1 MSTSVTATYTDV
13 FDEILTLDLS
23 KCVITVCLASVVK
36 DEVPRFARLQI
47 TDELAIV
54 FRDTIKNLIELY
66 KQDDCRQLCLF
77 PEYNEDSLP
86 ADYHIQRLDLSKY
99 QTILEQLGP
108 LKALTSID
116 SYDANDRFISAL
128 RFYVIAVQPLSE
140 EPIYFFRTYTHK
152 KLLNRSLI
160 YAIFQHDWY
169 DLVTDAVLVFD
180 SKVDCLCRG
189 DAMFIFDK
197 KGFQNIFCFFDE
209 VRQIAKGALESI
221 KVCIPIK
228 NFDEFTNDCGRH
240 IWKQR
245 MLKNIASKS
254 YLSKITID
262 HIKKVI
268 DHNKLPVQIVNE
280 DGKEKLVYDP
290 KNKWVIL
297 NLLDDNYLWSM
308 LTEIKYEVTGKQE
321 LS

>member
-1 MSTSVTATYTDV
+1 MSTSVTATYTDI

-23 KCVITVCLASVVK
+23 KCDITVCLASVVK
-36 DEVPRFARLQI
+36 DEVPRFARLKI
-47 TDELAIV
+47 TDELVLV
-54 FRDTIKNLIELY
+54 FRDTIKNLVEFY
-66 KQDDCRQLCLF
+66 KQDDCRQLSLF
-77 PEYNEDSLP
+77 PEYNEDSFP

-99 QTILEQLGP
+99 QTILEQLSP
-108 LKALTSID
+108 LKALTNID
-116 SYDANDRFISAL
+116 SYDANDRFISDL
-128 RFYVIAVQPLSE
+128 RFYVIVVQPLSE

-160 YAIFQHDWY
+160 YAIFRHDLY

-189 DAMFIFDK
+189 DTMFIFDK
-197 KGFQNIFCFFDE
+197 KSFQNIFYFFDE
-209 VRQIAKGALESI
+209 VRQIAKEALESI

-245 MLKNIASKS
+245 MLKKIASKS

-268 DHNKLPVQIVNE
+268 EHNKLSVKTEYE

-308 LTEIKYEVTGKQE
+308 LTEINYEVTGKQE

>member
-1 MSTSVTATYTDV
+1 MSD
-13 FDEILTLDLS
+13 
-23 KCVITVCLASVVK
+23 
-36 DEVPRFARLQI
+36 
-47 TDELAIV
+47 
-54 FRDTIKNLIELY
+54 
-66 KQDDCRQLCLF
+66 
-77 PEYNEDSLP
+77 
-86 ADYHIQRLDLSKY
+86 
-99 QTILEQLGP
+99 
-108 LKALTSID
+108 
-116 SYDANDRFISAL
+116 FISDL
-128 RFYVIAVQPLSE
+128 RFYVIIVQPLSE

-152 KLLNRSLI
+152 KLLNSSLI
-160 YAIFQHDWY
+160 YAIFRHDWY
-169 DLVTDAVLVFD
+169 DVVTDAVLVFD

-189 DAMFIFDK
+189 DTMFIFDK
-197 KGFQNIFCFFDE
+197 KNFQNIFYFFDE
-209 VRQIAKGALESI
+209 IKQIAKEALENI
-221 KVCIPIK
+221 KVCVPIK

-245 MLKNIASKS
+245 MLKTIASKS

-268 DHNKLPVQIVNE
+268 EHNKLPVKTEYE

>member
-1 MSTSVTATYTDV
+1 MSTSVTATYTAV
-13 FDEILTLDLS
+13 FDEILALDLS
-23 KCVITVCLASVVK
+23 TCDITVCLASVVK
-36 DEVPRFARLQI
+36 DEVPRFARLKI

-54 FRDTIKNLIELY
+54 FRDTIKNVVEFY
-66 KQDDCRQLCLF
+66 KQDDCRQLSLF
-77 PEYNEDSLP
+77 PEYNEDNLP

-99 QTILEQLGP
+99 QTILEQLSP

-116 SYDANDRFISAL
+116 SYDANERFIADL
-128 RFYVIAVQPLSE
+128 RFYVIIVQPLSE

-160 YAIFQHDWY
+160 YTIFRHDWY

-189 DAMFIFDK
+189 DTMFIFDK
-197 KGFQNIFCFFDE
+197 KSFQNIFYFFDE
-209 VRQIAKGALESI
+209 VRQIAVEALESI

-268 DHNKLPVQIVNE
+268 DHNKLPVKTEYE